1 MDLRIEAVHTAR
13 QVSQADKF
21 VQGRAFHAGGNMP
34 DHLPLSTDDP
44 VVLPG
49 NGLFYHFKGHKEP
62 LAALQLLFQ
71 QRVAPQEGRF
81 LQRDDPAE
89 PSFKRVG

>member
-1 MDLRIEAVHTAR
+1 
-13 QVSQADKF
+13 
-21 VQGRAFHAGGNMP
+21 MP
-34 DHLPLSTDDP
+34 VVTCPTSFPSSTDYS

-62 LAALQLLFQ
+62 LAALQFLFQ
-71 QRVAPQEGRF
+71 QRVAPQEGRL

-89 PSFKRVG
+89 PRFIGAG